1 MTTGAIDLE
10 LQPRELMRK
19 KVKQLRRDGII
30 PVHLY
35 GPGFDSRALQCQAQ
49 RLIGVLSAA
58 GGSTPI
64 SITIQGESGTQLA
77 FAREIQWNPKR
88 DDIVHVDLLVADTS
102 RPVSAQVSIVFV
114 GDSPGARNVSGTVM
128 QTLRFMD
135 VQALPLEMPGQ
146 IEIDLEILTEPDS
159 VLRAGDIELPPNVT
173 RLTDA
178 DELVARIE
186 LPRVEVVE
194 EVEGVEGEEDQEPSD
209 AGASSD
215 EGSG

>member
-1 MTTGAIDLE
+1 MTTGAIELE
-10 LQPRELMRK
+10 LEPRALLGK
-19 KVKQLRRDGII
+19 KVRRLRREGII

-35 GPGFDSRALQCQAQ
+35 GPGFDSRALQCQAH
-49 RLIGVLSAA
+49 RLIQVLAAA

-64 SITIQGESGTQLA
+64 SITVQGESGTQLA

-102 RPVSAQVSIVFV
+102 RPVSAQVAIVFS
-114 GDSPGARNVSGTVM
+114 GDSPGARTVSGTVM
-128 QTLRFMD
+128 QTLRFLD
-135 VQALPLEMPGQ
+135 VQALPLEMPSQ
-146 IEIDLEILTEPDS
+146 IDIDLETLTEPDG
-159 VLRAGDIELPPNVT
+159 VIRAGDIELPANIT

-178 DELVARIE
+178 DELIARIE

-194 EVEGVEGEEDQEPSD
+194 EVEEAEEVEGEEPGEAEAP
-209 AGASSD
+209 AE

>member
-1 MTTGAIDLE
+1 
-10 LQPRELMRK
+10 MRK
-19 KVKQLRRDGII
+19 KVKRLRREGII

-35 GPGFDSRALQCQAQ
+35 GPGFESRSLQCQAQ

-102 RPVSAQVSIVFV
+102 RPVSAQVAIVLN
-114 GDSPGARNVSGTVM
+114 GESPGARIVSGTVM
-128 QTLRFMD
+128 QQLRFMD
-135 VQALPLEMPGQ
+135 VQALPLEMPAQ
-146 IEIDLEILTEPDS
+146 IDIDLETLTEPDG
-159 VLRAGDIELPPNVT
+159 VIRAGDVELPANVT

-178 DELVARIE
+178 DELIARIE
-186 LPRVEVVE
+186 LPRVEVVGE
-194 EVEGVEGEEDQEPSD
+194 AAEVEGVEGEEPGE
-209 AGASSD
+209 GEASPEEDSA
-215 EGSG
+215 

>member
-49 RLIGVLSAA
+49 RLISVLSAA

-64 SITIQGESGTQLA
+64 SITIHGESGTQLA